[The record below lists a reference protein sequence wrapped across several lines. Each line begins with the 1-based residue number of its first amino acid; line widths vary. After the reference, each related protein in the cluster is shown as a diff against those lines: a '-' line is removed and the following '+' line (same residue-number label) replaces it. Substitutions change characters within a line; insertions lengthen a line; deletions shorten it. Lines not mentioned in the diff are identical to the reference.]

1 MSDSANRHPSTE
13 PCPPPSEE
21 PLTDHGGHAPEPPAP
36 PQVQRLTDEG
46 RDGLL
51 LRMAPALEYLVQAV
65 GRIEERLGRIEAD
78 VSLVAHQD
86 RRIGSE
92 VAQLRE
98 ELDGLACRRRSN
110 GSSRE
115 ACPVG

>member
-13 PCPPPSEE
+13 PCPPPLPE
-21 PLTDHGGHAPEPPAP
+21 PITSHGGSAPPPPAP
-36 PQVQRLTDEG
+36 PALRLTDEG

-115 ACPVG
+115 ACQVG